1 MGAGVY
7 LDGLEIFHLMPL
19 SPTTQAL
26 TRSIKVPALH
36 PCISVRERMDGD
48 AICDMLVVRG
58 CIRECLL

>member
-36 PCISVRERMDGD
+36 LSPQPMHICEGKDGW
-48 AICDMLVVRG
+48 
-58 CIRECLL
+58 